1 MTVPY
6 LSCIEEAHSSGY
18 CQPWASTSFLNP
30 AGLSAGRSFVFV
42 QRPQKVLPYQKEDV
56 DTNVIWNQFEVG
68 TKYPMPV
75 LRSIHKNLT
84 LYSIRIFDKLWT

>member
-1 MTVPY
+1 M
-6 LSCIEEAHSSGY
+6 
-18 CQPWASTSFLNP
+18 
-30 AGLSAGRSFVFV
+30 
-42 QRPQKVLPYQKEDV
+42 LPYQKEDV

-84 LYSIRIFDKLWT
+84 LYSIRIFDKL